1 VSTRTRLVIVD
12 DHDQAR
18 SGLCRSLELDASL
31 DIVGEADNGLDALR
45 LIDAHGADVVLIDVV
60 MPALDGLE
68 TTRRIK
74 QRWPGVRVVVLTMYE
89 DYRAAALA
97 AGADDFL
104 VKGVPLV
111 EVLNS
116 VLIRRDMT

>member
-18 SGLCRSLELDASL
+18 SGLCRSLELDARL
-31 DIVGEADNGLDALR
+31 EIVGEAGNGLVALR
-45 LIDAHGADVVLIDVV
+45 LIEERCADVVLIDVV

-74 QRWPGVRVVVLTMYE
+74 QRWPGIRVVVLTMYQ

-104 VKGVPLV
+104 VKGVPLS
-111 EVLNS
+111 EVLNA
-116 VLIRRDMT
+116 VLSSRGDA